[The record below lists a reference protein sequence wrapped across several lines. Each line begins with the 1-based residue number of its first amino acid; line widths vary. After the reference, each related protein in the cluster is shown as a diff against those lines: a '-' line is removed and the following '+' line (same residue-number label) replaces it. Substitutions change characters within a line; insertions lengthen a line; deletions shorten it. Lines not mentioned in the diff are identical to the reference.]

1 MGWNK
6 NPSFVQTQINAATIK
21 ISSDQN
27 INDDSFR
34 RLSTV
39 APPFL
44 RYDSLA
50 LIFLVM
56 RYNFKYRM
64 P

>member
-44 RYDSLA
+44 RYVFPCTG
-50 LIFLVM
+50 IFSCVA
-56 RYNFKYRM
+56 
-64 P
+64 